1 MTKISVKNLKN
12 QKWLSKIAKTEEEKI
27 ILAVTGKMAAG
38 KNYVCSE
45 LEKLGW
51 KSIDADVLVHKAIE
65 ISKDKILDAFSK
77 IAESEGLN
85 LLNPDGSVNRR
96 AIGQIVFKN
105 PELLKKQEEI
115 VYPVINSMID
125 DFIDENDRAIINAT
139 VLYKTPQILE
149 RCDAVIFVTAPFFVR
164 FFRAKKRDGLSCK
177 QIFLRFKNQKNLLKK
192 YKTFGKNIIIVNN
205 F

>member
-12 QKWLSKIAKTEEEKI
+12 QKFLSEIEKTREEKI

-45 LEKLGW
+45 LEKFGW

-65 ISKDKILDAFSK
+65 ISKDKIMDTFSK
-77 IAESEGLN
+77 IAEAKGLN
-85 LLNPDGSVNRR
+85 LLNSDGSINRR

-105 PELLKKQEEI
+105 PELLRKQEEI
-115 VYPVINSMID
+115 VYPVINSMIE
-125 DFIDENDRAIINAT
+125 DFINKNDRAIINAT

-149 RCDAVIFVTAPFFVR
+149 FCDAVIFVTAPVFVR
-164 FFRAKKRDGLSCK
+164 FLRAKKRDGLSCK
-177 QIFLRFKNQKNLLKK
+177 QIFFRFKNQKNLLKK